1 MSEITEE
8 IEQKFDNRYKEMN
21 DRKSREMNLIF
32 LNVPVSTESD
42 PLKRKESDISF
53 VNELLLSQV
62 TLPRGREKL

>member
-32 LNVPVSTESD
+32 FNVPVSTESD
-42 PLKRKESDISF
+42 PLKRKESDILF

-62 TLPRGREKL
+62 TLQRGREKL